1 MNRNRN
7 VLKLH
12 CRFLYVGVFICKN
25 KYIYVK
31 LIVKMYIQMLVLTN
45 LYLKWVYMHMQHIYA
60 DMYIGSTSI
69 ILSFGDNDTASLEI
83 ILNSV
88 FHF

>member
-1 MNRNRN
+1 
-7 VLKLH
+7 
-12 CRFLYVGVFICKN
+12 
-25 KYIYVK
+25 
-31 LIVKMYIQMLVLTN
+31 MLVLTN

-83 ILNSV
+83 KLNLV